1 MAIELESVVAA
12 RPPGWPRRFT
22 MVLFFFTCALILY
35 IDRVNISVVAPIL
48 MTEFGWDPAV
58 TGTILSAFFVG
69 YLLTQLPGGWL
80 ADRFGGKAIIGF
92 AVVWWSLATFI
103 TPFAYA
109 VPLMIAARIGLGIG
123 EGVTPPALHSMTA
136 RWIPAHERSR
146 VIAFNVT
153 GVYVGIMAAFLLS
166 VWIVTHWGWSWV
178 FYSFGL
184 LGLLWALLWYFLVT
198 SWPEEHPTISPAEL
212 AYIQQ
217 DLPEV
222 APVEAIPW
230 RLFFSSSAFWAL
242 VVGQFCTLWTWYMFL
257 TWLPIY
263 LVKARGFSLEEMGVY
278 AMLPYLAMLLA
289 ANGAGWIADGL
300 IRRGVSITL
309 VRKGFQSLCF
319 VGSAGCLLLLS
330 ATTSQWLALLYIA
343 LGLGAVAT
351 SAAGFLVNHLDIG
364 PRYAGVLMGIANTV
378 GTIPGILAPA
388 TTGFIIQFTG
398 SWELV
403 FYLAAGISGVG
414 TLIWLLFATGERV
427 FE

>member
-1 MAIELESVVAA
+1 MATELGTIAAA
-12 RPPGWPRRFT
+12 RPTGWPRRFT
-22 MVLFFFTCALILY
+22 VILFFFTCALILY
-35 IDRVNISVVAPIL
+35 IDRVNISVVAPVL

-80 ADRFGGKAIIGF
+80 ADRFGGKSVVGF
-92 AVVWWSLATFI
+92 AVAWWSLATFL
-103 TPFAYA
+103 TPFAS
-109 VPLMIAARIGLGIG
+109 VLPLMLAVRIGLGIG

-136 RWIPAHERSR
+136 RWIPAHERTR
-146 VIAFNVT
+146 VIAFDVT
-153 GVYVGIMAAFLLS
+153 GVYVGIMLAFPLS
-166 VWIVTHWGWSWV
+166 VWIVTHWGWPWV

-184 LGLLWALLWYFLVT
+184 LGVVWAALWYLLVT
-198 SWPEEHPTISPAEL
+198 SRPEEHPTISPAEL
-212 AYIQQ
+212 AYIRH
-217 DLPEV
+217 DLPAV

-242 VVGQFCTLWTWYMFL
+242 LVGQFCTLWTWYMLL

-278 AMLPYLAMLLA
+278 AMLPYCAMLFA
-289 ANGAGWIADGL
+289 ANGAGWLADGL
-300 IRRGVSITL
+300 IRRGVPITL

-319 VGSAGCLLLLS
+319 VGSAICLLLLS
-330 ATTSQWLALLYIA
+330 ATASQWLALLYIT

-364 PRYAGVLMGIANTV
+364 PRYAGVLMGITNTI

-388 TTGFIIQFTG
+388 ITGFIVQFTG
-398 SWELV
+398 SWDLV
-403 FYLAAGISGVG
+403 FYLAAGISAVG
-414 TLIWLLFATGERV
+414 EVIWLLFASGEQV
-427 FE
+427 FK